1 MVDVAER
8 PALEASARVRPPETL
23 RFGYA
28 LTGSHK
34 SAADLLGTCQ
44 LAALQSV
51 FEHISQ
57 VAQKGTRD

>member
-1 MVDVAER
+1 MDVAER

-28 LTGSHK
+28 LTGSHN
-34 SAADLLGTCQ
+34 SAADLSGTCQ

-51 FEHISQ
+51 FEHILPSRT
-57 VAQKGTRD
+57 KGTRD